1 MHVNGAK
8 HALFCLICIFK
19 LFLNPF
25 SVMPV
30 YSKIQQLRDERR
42 REQKRKWK
50 EKQPKSA
57 KKKSETQAAIQKRKQ
72 REKVAIIKKNEE
84 KKESGCNSKKTVEM
98 VWSNS
103 FQTKFNK
110 HVLGLSRPIHY
121 WNIVP

>member
-1 MHVNGAK
+1 MHVNGAIN
-8 HALFCLICIFK
+8 ALFCLICIFK

-72 REKVAIIKKNEE
+72 RGKVAIIKKNEG
-84 KKESGCNSKKTVEM
+84 KKESGCNSKKTEK
-98 VWSNS
+98 S
-103 FQTKFNK
+103 
-110 HVLGLSRPIHY
+110 LS
-121 WNIVP
+121 VDEKT